1 MKKQPKF
8 EQISQNEVKFSHMGH
23 KFLLE
28 ESKVGVYGLGRCI
41 RLYQL
46 DGLKKEF
53 IKCIG
58 WTKSDNHGGPG
69 KDCITS
75 TITNMEACK
84 QLAVVY
90 IEKLLK

>member
-1 MKKQPKF
+1 MKKNIKF
-8 EQISQNEVKFSHMGH
+8 EQISQNEVKFAHMGH
-23 KFLLE
+23 KFLLVE
-28 ESKVGVYGLGRCI
+28 DKVGVYGIGRAV

-75 TITNMEACK
+75 DIIKFETSK
-84 QLAVVY
+84 LFAVAY